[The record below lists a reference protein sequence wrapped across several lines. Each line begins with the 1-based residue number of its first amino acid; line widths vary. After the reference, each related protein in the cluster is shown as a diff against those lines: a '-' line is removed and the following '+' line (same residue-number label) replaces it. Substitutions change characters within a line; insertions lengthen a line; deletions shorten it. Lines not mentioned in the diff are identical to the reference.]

1 MALKPKTKYET
12 NQQTILKR
20 ILWQMQETPL
30 ITGQTPKATALKTKP
45 LGQYTLPGTM
55 IHACIDVADPELF
68 T

>member
-20 ILWQMQETPL
+20 ILWQMQEIPL

-45 LGQYTLPGTM
+45 LGQYTLPGIM
-55 IHACIDVADPELF
+55 IHARIDVADPELF